1 MKIFWDTNLFIY
13 LWEDSPWRD
22 RTRDFMRFIIGGEHV
37 VVTSSLSVAEI
48 LVQPIKAGE
57 QQTLA
62 AYLEAF
68 RSLQVVPF
76 DLQAAEVFAQLRA
89 AHPSLRPP
97 DAIQLA
103 TASIAGCDVFVTN
116 DERLAAIHAPGVRRI
131 GALRNWR
138 ELVG

>member
-13 LWEDSPWRD
+13 LWEDSPWREK
-22 RTRDFMRFIIGGEHV
+22 TRDFMRCIIAREHV

-48 LVQPIKAGE
+48 LVQPIKSGQPRAR
-57 QQTLA
+57 A

-68 RSLQVVPF
+68 RSLQIVPF
-76 DLQAAEVFAQLRA
+76 DLQAAEVFAELRA
-89 AHPSLRPP
+89 AHPGLRPP

-103 TASIAGCDVFVTN
+103 CASIAGCETFVTN
-116 DERLAAIHAPGVRRI
+116 DERLAAIHAPLIGRI
-131 GALRNWR
+131 GTLRNWR

>member
-22 RTRDFMRFIIGGEHV
+22 RTRDFMRFIIAGEHM

-48 LVQPIKAGE
+48 LVQPIKSG
-57 QQTLA
+57 QQRTRA

-68 RSLQVVPF
+68 RSLQVVAF
-76 DLQAAEVFAQLRA
+76 DLQAAEVFAELRA
-89 AHPSLRPP
+89 AQPGLRPP

-103 TASIAGCDVFVTN
+103 CASIAGCDVFVTN
-116 DERLAAIHAPGVRRI
+116 DERLAAIHAPGVRQI

-138 ELVG
+138 ELVS